1 MEEKIHTSKHYE
13 KELNEIKDNLL
24 YLGVL
29 VEKAIKSATQ
39 ALLERDSSLADNVI
53 ADDDQ
58 IDSLDEAIEEKCI
71 RLLALRQPAA
81 RDLRFVAA
89 AIKINAHLERIG
101 DLASNISEKVIV
113 LNREPV
119 LKPYIDLP
127 RMAEMAQEMVRKS
140 LDALI
145 NEDYMLAD
153 EVRRRDEDVDEL
165 NEQIFRELLTFM
177 MEDPRTIQRAILITQ
192 VSKAIER
199 ICDHAERIA
208 DMVVFMISGRNVR
221 HGRDNPTN
229 EM

>member
-1 MEEKIHTSKHYE
+1 MEERIHTSTHYE
-13 KELNEIKDNLL
+13 KELNEIKENLL
-24 YLGVL
+24 YLGML
-29 VEKAIKSATQ
+29 VEKAIKKATR
-39 ALLERDSSLADNVI
+39 ALLERDSSLADEVI
-53 ADDDQ
+53 EGDDQ

-101 DLASNISEKVIV
+101 DLASNISEKVIF
-113 LNREPV
+113 LNRQTA

-145 NEDYMLAD
+145 KEDCLLAD
-153 EVRRRDEDVDEL
+153 EVRRQDEEVDKL

-177 MEDPRTIQRAILITQ
+177 MEDPRTIQRAILIMQ

-208 DMVVFMISGRNVR
+208 DTVIFMVSGKNVR
-221 HGRDNPTN
+221 HGRDNPSK

>member
-1 MEEKIHTSKHYE
+1 MEKRIHTSTHYE
-13 KELNEIKDNLL
+13 KELNEIKENLL
-24 YLGVL
+24 YLGAL
-29 VEKAIKSATQ
+29 VEMAIKSATQ
-39 ALLERDSSLADNVI
+39 ALLGRDSSLADKVI
-53 ADDDQ
+53 EGDDQ

-101 DLASNISEKVIV
+101 DLASNISEKVIL

-145 NEDYMLAD
+145 NEDCLLAD
-153 EVRRRDEDVDEL
+153 EVRRQDEEVDKL

-177 MEDPRTIQRAILITQ
+177 MEDPRTIQRAILVTQ

-208 DMVVFMISGRNVR
+208 DMVVFMISGKNVR
-221 HGRDNPTN
+221 HGRDNPLK